1 MLRNYLLTALRNL
14 RRNPLYTIVNML
26 GLAVGI
32 TCFVWIMLY
41 VQDEWSFDRYHSK
54 ADRIFRLV
62 EKIDLEGQGE
72 ESSSNP
78 FPTGPAL
85 KNDYPAMIEHVVRFF
100 DFQVETRTLKVGE
113 DKYEEKHIFFADSN
127 AFDVFDF
134 PLKMGNPATVLDAPN
149 SIVISQALAD
159 KLFPG
164 QNPLNQQIIYEGDFP
179 LQVTGVFGDIPS
191 QSHFH
196 IEALI
201 SFPTLRPILKG
212 TLKGW
217 VWNPNWTY
225 ILLKEGSSP
234 EELERHFPDFINKY
248 YPGFIRPQITHYLQA
263 LTDIHLDSDLDYEIE
278 PNGSRS
284 TLYFLIMIGL
294 FILMIACINFMNLA
308 TARSARRAREVGMRK
323 VLGAHRGQLIRQFL
337 GESLVMTGVSIILSL
352 FLIRFGLF
360 FFNQIA
366 EKQLST
372 DLLSTP
378 AFLFSLLVLGMIVG
392 IVSGLYPAYYLSAF
406 RPVDVLKGRGLS
418 NRKDQ
423 RFRKGL
429 VVLQFAISLILII
442 STLVIHRQFVYMKT
456 AELGFNAEEVI
467 VIPTKPTMIREL
479 EVLKSRF
486 LQHHQVKYV
495 TRMNEML
502 GVHHNVHEFNYE
514 GMESKKWVYFPGLMV
529 DEDFV
534 ETFDLTLVAGRDFDK
549 SYGTDDTTAV
559 LVNEAM
565 VRELNWGT
573 AEDAIGK
580 QLKTPNGNERVAGVL
595 KDFHIVSLK
604 EEIRPFVLD
613 ITVPRLKS
621 FFTKNIAVRIG
632 NQDVQQTLAY
642 LAEQWRT
649 VAPEHPF
656 AYSFLDEEM
665 DALYRSEDRL
675 SDLVGYFSILAI
687 LIACLGLFA
696 LASFTAEQRR
706 HEIGIRRVLGAS
718 VPGIASLL
726 TKDFLRLVLLANL
739 VSWPLA
745 WWALHQWLEGYAY
758 QIELNWSDFVFA
770 AMGVIMLAVA
780 TVAYQAIRA
789 GLTKPARVL
798 REK

>member
-41 VQDEWSFDRYHSK
+41 VQDEWSYDQYHTK

-85 KNDYPAMIEHVVRFF
+85 KNDYPEMIEHVVRFF
-100 DFQVETRTLKVGE
+100 DFQVETRTLKVGNE
-113 DKYEEKHIFFADSN
+113 KFEEEHIFFADSN
-127 AFDVFDF
+127 TFDVFDF
-134 PLKMGNPATVLDAPN
+134 PLKTGNPAVVLDAPN
-149 SIVISQALAD
+149 SIVISQTLAD

-164 QNPLNQQIIYEGDFP
+164 QNPINQQIIYEGDIP
-179 LQVTGVFGDIPS
+179 LQITGILGDVPP

-201 SFPTLRPILKG
+201 SFSTLKPILRKS
-212 TLKGW
+212 LNGW
-217 VWNPNWTY
+217 IWNPNWTY
-225 ILLKEGSSP
+225 ILLKEGTSP
-234 EELERHFPDFINKY
+234 NELESQFPHFVNKY
-248 YPGFIRPQITHYLQA
+248 YPEYIRPQVTHYLQA

-278 PNGSRS
+278 PNASRE
-284 TLYFLIMIGL
+284 TLYFLMIIGL

-308 TARSARRAREVGMRK
+308 TARSARRAREVGLRK
-323 VLGAHRGQLIRQFL
+323 VLGAKRGQLVRQFL

-360 FFNQIA
+360 FFNQVA

-378 AFLFSLLVLGMIVG
+378 AFLLSLLVLGIVVG
-392 IVSGLYPAYYLSAF
+392 VVSGLYPAYYLSAF
-406 RPVDVLKGRGLS
+406 QPVHVLKGRVMS
-418 NRKDQ
+418 NRQDQ

-429 VVLQFAISLILII
+429 VVLQFSISLILII
-442 STLVIHRQFVYMKT
+442 STLVIHRQFVYMRT
-456 AELGFNAEEVI
+456 ADLGFNAEEVVI
-467 VIPTKPTMIREL
+467 IPTKPVMIKKM
-479 EVLKSRF
+479 EVLKARF
-486 LQHHQVKYV
+486 LQNSQVKHV

-502 GVHHNVHEFNYE
+502 GVHHNIHEFNYE

-534 ETFDLTLVAGRDFDK
+534 ETFDLTLIAGRDFDK

-573 AEDAIGK
+573 PEEAIGK
-580 QLKTPNGNERVAGVL
+580 QLRTPFGNERVAGVL

-613 ITVPRLKS
+613 ITVPRMKS
-621 FFTKNIAVRIG
+621 FFTKNIAVRISKHR
-632 NQDVQQTLAY
+632 VSETLTY
-642 LAEQWRT
+642 LAEQWKT

-656 AYSFLDEEM
+656 AYSFLNEEM
-665 DALYRSEDRL
+665 DALYKSEDRL
-675 SDLVGYFSILAI
+675 SDLVGYFSMLAI

-745 WWALHQWLEGYAY
+745 WWALKRWLEGYAY
-758 QIELNWSDFVFA
+758 KIDLTWTDFVFA
-770 AMGVIMLAVA
+770 AACVICLAIA
-780 TVAYQAIRA
+780 TVAYQAVRA
-789 GLTKPARVL
+789 GLTRPSKVL